1 MDILGAIAIGT
12 EPFQQNQ
19 TRSKR
24 ISRRDQILTPWMW
37 RQILGQS
44 LYQIIVMIFLM
55 YFGGLVFFTESFNLI
70 TTDDQDTKRK
80 TLNTICFHSFILMNL
95 FNSINCR
102 IVDTKEATELNIF
115 KTLFNNLT
123 FWIVL
128 GIEVFIQH
136 MMLNSGE
143 WLPFLSAIFGTVKL
157 TEGQNYTCWTL
168 GALSLVVNLAIK
180 QIPID
185 YFAFTG

>member
-1 MDILGAIAIGT
+1 
-12 EPFQQNQ
+12 
-19 TRSKR
+19 
-24 ISRRDQILTPWMW
+24 
-37 RQILGQS
+37 
-44 LYQIIVMIFLM
+44 MIFLM
-55 YFGGLVFFTESFNLI
+55 YFGGLVFFTESFNLV
-70 TTDDQDTKRK
+70 TEDDQSTKRK

-102 IVDTKEATELNIF
+102 LVDTKEATELNIF

-123 FWIVL
+123 FWIVFA
-128 GIEVFIQH
+128 IELFIQH
-136 MMLNSGE
+136 MMLISDEHTVG
-143 WLPFLSAIFGTVKL
+143 SAMLGTVKL